1 MHTHCNLLFY
11 AHLLNLNICKHS
23 PVPLAHDKLCRWFL
37 VEASLPTKLHYLY
50 VLLCVHFLH
59 FQYTTNTELYT
70 LHSTDVTL
78 GDNQCCFS
86 EANVTTTSCNVTVS
100 GLSLSTMGMHNI
112 SLMLKQT
119 DHNLVCNQNFTVFS
133 EFIMIGCRIQWN
145 LSIVDTTG
153 TQLAVLYTVEPLYSG
168 HYWDPASRPV

>member
-1 MHTHCNLLFY
+1 MR
-11 AHLLNLNICKHS
+11 ICIKII
-23 PVPLAHDKLCRWFL
+23 RWFL

-50 VLLCVHFLH
+50 VLLCVHSLH

-86 EANVTTTSCNVTVS
+86 EANVTTTLCNVTVS
-100 GLSLSTMGMHNI
+100 GLSLSTMEMHTV

-119 DHNLVCNQNFTVFS
+119 DHNLVCDQNLTVNFS
-133 EFIMIGCRIQWN
+133 EFIMIVCRTQWN
-145 LSIVDTTG
+145 LSILNTIG

-168 HYWDPASRPV
+168 HYWDPAGCPVYSGTSL